1 MVKNK
6 IGVALIGSG
15 RAGMIH
21 AHNFRGSVP
30 GAVIAA
36 VCDPVV
42 EAAKAAAEEL
52 ELDNYYTD
60 YKDVLALDNIDAVN
74 RMRRSKGRKA
84 YSLRKA
90 DGHVG

>member
-30 GAVIAA
+30 GAVKISVASPTSVA
-36 VCDPVV
+36 VYNVAGQIV
-42 EAAKAAAEEL
+42 AKYL
-52 ELDNYYTD
+52 EHRL
-60 YKDVLALDNIDAVN
+60 
-74 RMRRSKGRKA
+74 G
-84 YSLRKA
+84 
-90 DGHVG
+90 